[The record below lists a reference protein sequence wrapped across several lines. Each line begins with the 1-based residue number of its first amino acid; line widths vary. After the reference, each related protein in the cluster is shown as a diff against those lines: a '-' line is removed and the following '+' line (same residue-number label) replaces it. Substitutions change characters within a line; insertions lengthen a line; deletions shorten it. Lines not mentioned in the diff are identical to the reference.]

1 MRPARLTKSARPK
14 LPFLPERSPLLL
26 RRKWSRYARVRASF
40 ILLLAVAGAACGHAG
55 TSSKAEP
62 DVSKVSPASP
72 RAAAPLDGAADAL
85 CRPADSGSLNARL
98 QGAIVADIDWASP
111 ATPQC
116 LGGPRPGG
124 GGLRLVYKGTTSGT
138 GPLLIVVGLALP
150 LQAGTARNVPANV
163 TVVREGTGVF
173 YATQGEDKCALDEVR
188 LEPSGDSS
196 GRYRLAG
203 RGYCIQPARAVGT
216 DAGAVLMSRFD
227 VTAVVDAPV
236 EP

>member
-1 MRPARLTKSARPK
+1 MRPARPTNPRAPS
-14 LPFLPERSPLLL
+14 
-26 RRKWSRYARVRASF
+26 RRDAWRR
-40 ILLLAVAGAACGHAG
+40 LLAAAGLALAAAGCGHAG
-55 TSSKAEP
+55 TST
-62 DVSKVSPASP
+62 D
-72 RAAAPLDGAADAL
+72 AAPDKAVDAKTTPPGAAQLPGSADAL
-85 CRPADSGSLNARL
+85 CRPATFGSLKARL
-98 QGAIVADIDWASP
+98 QGAIDAEIDWSPP

-124 GGLRLVYKGTTSGT
+124 GGLRLLYKGAVAGT
-138 GPLLIVVGLALP
+138 EPLLIVVGITLP

-173 YATQGEDKCALDEVR
+173 YATQGDDKCALDEVT
-188 LEPSGDSS
+188 LEPSDGPA
-196 GRYRLAG
+196 GQYRLAG

-227 VTAVVDAPV
+227 VTALVDAPR

>member
-1 MRPARLTKSARPK
+1 MAAL
-14 LPFLPERSPLLL
+14 
-26 RRKWSRYARVRASF
+26 V
-40 ILLLAVAGAACGHAG
+40 LATAGCGHAG
-55 TSSKAEP
+55 TSS
-62 DVSKVSPASP
+62 SPPAAS
-72 RAAAPLDGAADAL
+72 AADAGHDGATDATQPGAASLSGAADAL

-124 GGLRLVYKGTTSGT
+124 GGLRLLYKGKASGT
-138 GPLLIVVGLALP
+138 EPLLIVVGLALP
-150 LQAGTARNVPANV
+150 LQAGTARNVPVNV

-188 LEPSGDSS
+188 LEPIDESS

-203 RGYCIQPARAVGT
+203 RGYCTQPARAVGT

-227 VTAVVDAPV
+227 VTALIDAPR

>member
-1 MRPARLTKSARPK
+1 MKSDRLT
-14 LPFLPERSPLLL
+14 LPSLPEF
-26 RRKWSRYARVRASF
+26 RRG
-40 ILLLAVAGAACGHAG
+40 LLAVAALVLATAGCGHAG
-55 TSSKAEP
+55 TSSPTAAPPAADSEP
-62 DVSKVSPASP
+62 GPTAITTPSG
-72 RAAAPLDGAADAL
+72 AAPLSGAAEAL
-85 CRPADSGSLNARL
+85 CRPADYGSLNARL

-116 LGGPRPGG
+116 LGGPRPS
-124 GGLRLVYKGTTSGT
+124 GGLRLLYKGTVPGT
-138 GPLLIVVGLALP
+138 EPLLIVIGLALP

-227 VTAVVDAPV
+227 VTALIDAPV